1 MSPIP
6 AFLPGFGAGSI
17 LLTSKPFLS
26 SRRLR
31 APSRTPP
38 LAHRPVLLMARSGFD
53 YREAESKSAAA
64 AEEAFNPTPAT
75 SGQTFDSG
83 RASSISRQ
91 LEFWFSPSNLKR
103 DWFLRRQMDPD
114 GWLDPS
120 LFLKFSKLKTL
131 NVSLPELIAACG
143 QSDALEISAPPT
155 DGSGFGDNLG
165 QTRVRSAR
173 RASER
178 EADLDAE
185 SERSIVVTGFDDSL
199 VVDDLRTLFSAYGEV
214 NYSHLAKNVPDH
226 APAHA
231 IVSYGSTEAA
241 MDAVRRFTAG
251 KPDGA
256 PEEMVIVSK
265 VLWDAQFGRRKS
277 RSVVL
282 ELAGLASDLEWREVW
297 DDITRCF
304 RSMDIQI
311 VYFLFKNGESVCH
324 VTVSDQ
330 EVADIVLEDLC
341 DDGVMS
347 VCGSSVVVRPL
358 VDEGELDDYW
368 QTASMQILE
377 RKRRK
382 ENYAMAK
389 GTDSSGPNSRGQDN
403 YNPVGVIVYVEGL
416 GGDVG
421 WQDLMSALRK
431 LGNVVFLN
439 YRNGSE
445 DCHVRFIDAD
455 TAAHVVD
462 QLSGDDPVML
472 ADAVVTASVLEG
484 DEEEEYWRRAAAER
498 KRRKTKRAGYAST
511 RQD

>member
-1 MSPIP
+1 MSPVP

-38 LAHRPVLLMARSGFD
+38 LARRPLLVARGGFD

-64 AEEAFNPTPAT
+64 AEDAFNPTPAT
-75 SGQTFDSG
+75 TGQTFDSG
-83 RASSISRQ
+83 RAASISRQ
-91 LEFWFSPSNLKR
+91 LEFWFSPNNLKR

-131 NVSLPELIAACG
+131 NVSLSELIAACG
-143 QSDALEISAPPT
+143 LSDALEISAPPT

-185 SERSIVVTGFDDSL
+185 SERSIVVTGFDDAL
-199 VVDDLRTLFSAYGEV
+199 VVIDDLRTLFSAYGEV
-214 NYSHLAKNVPDH
+214 LYSHLAKSGLDR

-231 IVSYGSTEAA
+231 IISYGTTEAA
-241 MDAVRRFTAG
+241 MEAVRRFCAG

-256 PEEMVIVSK
+256 PEEMEIVSK
-265 VLWDAQFGRRKS
+265 VLWDAQSGRRKS
-277 RSVVL
+277 KSVVL

-297 DDITRCF
+297 DDITNCF
-304 RSMDIQI
+304 RALDVQI
-311 VYFLFKNGESVCH
+311 VYFLFKNGETVCH

-330 EVADIVLEDLC
+330 DVADIVLEDLC

-358 VDEGELDDYW
+358 VDEEELDDYW
-368 QTASMQILE
+368 RTASMQILE

-382 ENYAMAK
+382 EHYAMSR
-389 GTDSSGPNSRGQDN
+389 GTDSSSPNSRGGQDN
-403 YNPVGVIVYVEGL
+403 YNPAGVIVYVDGL
-416 GGDVG
+416 GSDVG

-445 DCHVRFIDAD
+445 DCHVRFVDAD
-455 TAAHVVD
+455 TAADVVD
-462 QLSGDDPVML
+462 QLSGDDPATIV
-472 ADAVVTASVLEG
+472 DAVVTATVLEG
-484 DEEEEYWRRAAAER
+484 EEEEEYWRRASAER
-498 KRRKTKRAGYAST
+498 KRRKAKRYADS